1 MAQRRNTITPEQQAE
16 IAAGAPP
23 HSVLTT
29 AQMDGADTLGPDT
42 ATIKDGAEAGPTP
55 MGAIVAYDQT
65 MAEITMA
72 RRLYDVWQTVGGLT
86 DPKWDW
92 ERQSGKSHDAW
103 LAVARAASPAVLAK
117 HWKPASVADLLHG

>member
-1 MAQRRNTITPEQQAE
+1 MAQAKRTTPTEAA
-16 IAAGAPP
+16 IA
-23 HSVLTT
+23 
-29 AQMDGADTLGPDT
+29 
-42 ATIKDGAEAGPTP
+42 DGAEAQAN
-55 MGAIVAYDQT
+55 GAIVAYDQT

-117 HWKPASVADLLHG
+117 HWKPSSVADLLHG

>member
-1 MAQRRNTITPEQQAE
+1 MAQAKRTPTADREPGGNVELLGQAE
-16 IAAGAPP
+16 
-23 HSVLTT
+23 
-29 AQMDGADTLGPDT
+29 
-42 ATIKDGAEAGPTP
+42 IKDGAEAGPTP
-55 MGAIVAYDQT
+55 MGTFVSYDQT

-117 HWKPASVADLLHG
+117 HWKPSSVADLLHG